1 MVTATLRNYRQSP
14 RKVRV
19 VANLVKGKSIDAALI
34 ALDFAGKRAALPLKR
49 LIMSAVANAAQ
60 QSISKDDLIVS
71 TIRVDGGVVLKRM
84 MPRARGRG
92 FPIKKR
98 TSHVIVEL
106 KAKAAKK

>member
-1 MVTATLRNYRQSP
+1 MITATLRNYRQSP

-19 VANLVKGKSIDAALI
+19 VANLIKGKSINNALA

-49 LIMSAVANAAQ
+49 LLMSAVANAKQ
-60 QSISKDDLIVS
+60 QSLEEAGL
-71 TIRVDGGVVLKRM
+71 TIHSVRVDGGAVLKRM

-98 TSHVIVEL
+98 TCHVIITL
-106 KAKAAKK
+106 K